1 MGIFQNP
8 KSRVVLNDVAT
19 DWFGCPIGVKQ
30 GDTIS
35 PTLFAIYI
43 NDLAGELNQSG
54 LGVEVGADLQL
65 SCLLYADDIVLL
77 ADKEDDLQALLKIV
91 NTWCSKWRLEV
102 NLLKTNIMHVH
113 KNRKPRSN
121 FNFNFEN
128 KTVDYCEQYRYLG
141 VTLNENLNFEK
152 TTEELSEA
160 AGRALGGI
168 ITKMIKNGGFPL
180 KVYKTLYE
188 SCVCSVSDYG
198 SEVHG
203 FHQYESLEKLHSR
216 AIRAFLGVPKSA
228 PGAGLRSEINWLEP
242 RSRTQLRMIRM
253 YHRLLTMPNHLLTKK
268 VFLWDLNLGENSNF
282 STWTK
287 DVKGV
292 LSRNDLMHLFS
303 SNIFDVKSAIAEI
316 RLSLFKKDQAELENQ
331 CKRLPKLMTFNK
343 ISEFSSD
350 KSYLAKPLSFI
361 QRKFLAKLRLGVLPI
376 RIETGRYE
384 RPRKS
389 EAERVC
395 KQCSIGSPEC
405 ELHFLIQCP
414 RHTLLRTTFYSK
426 ITDETFPNMT
436 DSEKF
441 KFILNQPTI
450 AKISSQFIIDAF
462 DNRVTE

>member
-1 MGIFQNP
+1 
-8 KSRVVLNDVAT
+8 
-19 DWFGCPIGVKQ
+19 
-30 GDTIS
+30 
-35 PTLFAIYI
+35 
-43 NDLAGELNQSG
+43 
-54 LGVEVGADLQL
+54 
-65 SCLLYADDIVLL
+65 
-77 ADKEDDLQALLKIV
+77 
-91 NTWCSKWRLEV
+91 
-102 NLLKTNIMHVH
+102 
-113 KNRKPRSN
+113 
-121 FNFNFEN
+121 
-128 KTVDYCEQYRYLG
+128 
-141 VTLNENLNFEK
+141 
-152 TTEELSEA
+152 
-160 AGRALGGI
+160 
-168 ITKMIKNGGFPL
+168 
-180 KVYKTLYE
+180 
-188 SCVCSVSDYG
+188 
-198 SEVHG
+198 
-203 FHQYESLEKLHSR
+203 
-216 AIRAFLGVPKSA
+216 
-228 PGAGLRSEINWLEP
+228 
-242 RSRTQLRMIRM
+242 M

-331 CKRLPKLMTFNK
+331 CKRLPKLRTFNK